1 MFALD
6 QVLFTSY
13 ERMFTPTMTLNR
25 SKMIRYVTF
34 GLLGVFVAVV
44 LLTTVFSG
52 VTDVKS
58 QWSNIKLI
66 VGKMNWWWVLAAALT
81 NFATFFFETF
91 QLWFLGRTLGKK
103 PTFWRMWE
111 IYFVGNFFSNATPS
125 TSGGEPFQVY
135 FLQDDGFKIA
145 ESTVMITIR
154 GIISVAVRLLFV
166 FAILLA
172 VPFGFRLPTNA
183 VMSWVTYISLAGF
196 VVMAGIGVF
205 AIANPFIFVWL
216 VNLLSK
222 WKWLLKIAKIK
233 DVEEFKHKGLTFLT
247 EIRHAGKLMFGGNK
261 LALAMAVFNSAA
273 TWFLLKIM
281 PFFVLLALGVK
292 ANLLAVMAI
301 GVMAQFATAWF
312 PTPGA
317 VGATEAGIA
326 AFFIGFITIFPTQ
339 AETGAAVGI
348 FTLVYRLMDYHMD
361 VIFGAPI
368 ALTMLAKKLGKN
380 AGTADL
386 GALSNEIAEEMEVE
400 QEKMI
405 EQDIQKL
412 EMKK

>member
-1 MFALD
+1 
-6 QVLFTSY
+6 
-13 ERMFTPTMTLNR
+13 
-25 SKMIRYVTF
+25 MIRYVIF

-52 VTDVKS
+52 VTDVKD

-66 VGKMNWWWVLAAALT
+66 VGKMNWWWVAAAALT
-81 NFATFFFETF
+81 NLSTFFFETF
-91 QLWFLGRTLGKK
+91 QLWFLATTLGKK
-103 PTFWRMWE
+103 VSFWRMWQ

-135 FLQDDGFKIA
+135 FLQDDKFSIA

-154 GIISVAVRLLFV
+154 GIISVSVRLLFV
-166 FAILLA
+166 FIILLA

-183 VMSWVTYISLAGF
+183 VMSWITYISLAGF
-196 VVMAGIGVF
+196 VVMAGLGVF
-205 AIANPFIFVWL
+205 IILNPFIFVWL

-222 WKWLLKIAKIK
+222 WKWLLKVAKIK
-233 DVEEFKHKGLTFLT
+233 DVDEFKKKGLMFLS
-247 EIRHAGKLMFGGNK
+247 EIRHAAKVMLEGNK
-261 LALAMAVFNSAA
+261 LALALAILNSIV
-273 TWFLLKIM
+273 TWFLLKMM
-281 PFFVLLALGVK
+281 PYFVLLALGVK
-292 ANLLAVMAI
+292 ADLLAVMAI

-312 PTPGA
+312 PAPGA

-326 AFFIGFITIFPTQ
+326 AFFIAFITIFPTQ

-361 VIFGAPI
+361 VLFGAPI
-368 ALTMLAKKLGKN
+368 ALTMLAKKLGKS

-386 GALSNEIAEEMEVE
+386 GALSSQIAEKMESE
-400 QEKMI
+400 QEKMVQADMK
-405 EQDIQKL
+405 EIQA
-412 EMKK
+412 EAGS

>member
-1 MFALD
+1 
-6 QVLFTSY
+6 
-13 ERMFTPTMTLNR
+13 MTLNR
-25 SKMIRYVTF
+25 GKMIRYVVF
-34 GLLGVFVAVV
+34 GLMGVFVAVI
-44 LLTTVFSG
+44 LLTTIFSG
-52 VTDVKS
+52 VTDVKD

-66 VGKMNWWWVLAAALT
+66 IGKMNWWWVAAAALT
-81 NFATFFFETF
+81 NVGTFFLESF
-91 QLWFLGRTLGKK
+91 QLWFLARTLGKK
-103 PTFWRMWE
+103 PSYWRMWE

-135 FLQDDGFKIA
+135 FLQDDGFKVA

-166 FAILLA
+166 FIILLA
-172 VPFGFRLPTNA
+172 VPFGFRLPTNV
-183 VMSWVTYISLAGF
+183 VMSWITYISLSGF

-205 AIANPFIFVWL
+205 IIANPFIFIWL

-222 WKWLLKIAKIK
+222 WKWLLKISKIK
-233 DVEEFKHKGLTFLT
+233 DVDEFKHKGLTFLS
-247 EIRHAGKLMFGGNK
+247 EIRHAGKLMLGGNK
-261 LALAMAVFNSAA
+261 LALAMAVVNSAA

-281 PFFVLLALGVK
+281 PYFVLLALG
-292 ANLLAVMAI
+292 ASPNILAVMAI

-361 VIFGAPI
+361 VLFGAPI
-368 ALTMLAKKLGKN
+368 ALTMLAKKLGKS

-386 GALSNEIAEEMEVE
+386 GALSEQISEKMEVE
-400 QEKMI
+400 QEKI
-405 EQDIQKL
+405 TQDEVEKL
-412 EMKK
+412 EKIK